1 MELASEYECVGG
13 ATKKKNNK
21 IDLEVS
27 KTRECTCNFK

>member
-1 MELASEYECVGG
+1 MEVASEYECVGG
-13 ATKKKNNK
+13 ATKNKNK